1 MAQVGGLGKR
11 FFTQATKP
19 AMVKVAAER
28 SSLLSIAALGMSP
41 ASHDGEGGGSQELLA
56 TLSEDGKVSVW
67 SVDTS
72 EGALSIS
79 HGASVSHADDGV
91 ECGGVIVVGSCS
103 SEPGH
108 DEKSGTSESKVK
120 QIGSFGS
127 DGVIKFWC
135 VSGVDGSIEASGE
148 AKVEGGMHAIN
159 TAAAGKDG
167 HVCFGLGGRE
177 EGVDVEEALHI
188 WRL

>member
-19 AMVKVAAER
+19 AMVKIAAER
-28 SSLLSIAALGMSP
+28 SSLLSIVALGMSP
-41 ASHDGEGGGSQELLA
+41 WSQEGEGGGSRELLA

-72 EGALSIS
+72 EGALSII
-79 HGASVSHADDGV
+79 HGASASHADDGV
-91 ECGGVIVVGSCS
+91 DCGGVLVVGPCS
-103 SEPGH
+103 PQDGNDGKLGS
-108 DEKSGTSESKVK
+108 SGSKVK
-120 QIGSFGS
+120 HVGSFGS
-127 DGVIKFWC
+127 DGVIKFWR
-135 VSGVDGSIEASGE
+135 VGGVDGSIEASGE

-159 TAAAGKDG
+159 TAAAAKDG
-167 HVCFGLGGRE
+167 KICFGLGGRE

-188 WRL
+188 WKL